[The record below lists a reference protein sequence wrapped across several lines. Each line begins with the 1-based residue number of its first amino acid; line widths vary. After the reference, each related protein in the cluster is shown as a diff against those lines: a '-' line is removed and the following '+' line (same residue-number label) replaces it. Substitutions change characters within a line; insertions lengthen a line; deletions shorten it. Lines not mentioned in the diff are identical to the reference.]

1 IPRLEGLLGIGML
14 FPKEA
19 KRFEGDN
26 AHVDIIQCSRIGNNL
41 RMERRTPGVTAPL
54 TLAQSVR
61 LLWDTQAAQSSSADA
76 DSIRELCHARVL
88 WQAGYGVPRRVPAGS
103 AADVPA
109 SWLNQVGLIGVYRH
123 FESSERCL
131 TPLENPINGFGHFR

>member
-1 IPRLEGLLGIGML
+1 LLDIGML

-41 RMERRTPGVTAPL
+41 RMERRTPGATAPL
-54 TLAQSVR
+54 TLAQSVW

-88 WQAGYGVPRRVPAGS
+88 
-103 AADVPA
+103 
-109 SWLNQVGLIGVYRH
+109 
-123 FESSERCL
+123 
-131 TPLENPINGFGHFR
+131 